1 MPNKKVFIDNS
12 VLIRS
17 FIYEESNSSII
28 IDLIVKGELKGFI
41 NSKVITETLHV
52 LKLLFDKD
60 SVSLAFSLIH
70 SLFEIIPL
78 TKYEDK
84 MKLLRTQI
92 KEKDL
97 EHLATVRALQ
107 IKYLIVFDRDFN
119 EIKEYITPTKFLQ
132 AEGIQAYETEC

>member
-1 MPNKKVFIDNS
+1 MPKKKVFIDSS

-28 IDLIVKGELKGFI
+28 FDLIVKGELKGII
-41 NSKVITETLHV
+41 NSKVVTETLKV
-52 LKLLFDKD
+52 LKLLLDKD
-60 SVSLAFSLIH
+60 SVSLTFSLIH

-84 MKLLRTQI
+84 MKILRNQI

-97 EHLATVRALQ
+97 EHLATVRALE
-107 IKYLIVFDRDFN
+107 IKFLIAFDRDFDEVN
-119 EIKEYITPTKFLQ
+119 EYITPKKFLQ
-132 AEGIQAYETEC
+132 SEGIQAYETEF